1 MSLHVSITSRNLFK
15 KTRDTKRTF
24 HTKMG
29 TIKHRNGVWTLEK
42 RKILR
47 RGNMNI
53 QKDNTKKDL
62 NDSYNHDHVITHLE
76 PDILNVKASGP
87 QEA

>member
-1 MSLHVSITSRNLFK
+1 
-15 KTRDTKRTF
+15 
-24 HTKMG
+24 MG

-47 RGNMNI
+47 RGDMNI

-62 NDSYNHDHVITHLE
+62 NDPYNHDHVITHLE
-76 PDILNVKASGP
+76 PDILECQAKWDLGSIATNKASGGYRIP
-87 QEA
+87 A

>member
-1 MSLHVSITSRNLFK
+1 
-15 KTRDTKRTF
+15 
-24 HTKMG
+24 MG

-47 RGNMNI
+47 RGDMNI

-62 NDSYNHDHVITHLE
+62 NDPYNHDHVITHLE
-76 PDILNVKASGP
+76 PDILECQAKWALGSIATNKASGGYRIP
-87 QEA
+87 A